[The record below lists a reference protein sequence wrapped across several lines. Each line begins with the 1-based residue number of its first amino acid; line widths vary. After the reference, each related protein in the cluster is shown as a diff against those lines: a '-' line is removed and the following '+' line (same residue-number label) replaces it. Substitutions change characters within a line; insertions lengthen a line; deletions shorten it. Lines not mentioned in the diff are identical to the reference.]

1 MLAKGGPEMTILQ
14 PGMDGMGFLLNYA
27 SRSVVGQ
34 MRDRLR
40 TVGLDHDMW
49 TMMQGIRIAGEQGAN
64 PEETAA
70 MLRMPRGA
78 MIDAAERLVRDG
90 WAKPVSKRSSELR
103 LVLTPKATKAMHGL
117 NSEARL
123 LLEHA
128 TNGFTHAEVEQLAG
142 YLKRIID
149 NMA

>member
-1 MLAKGGPEMTILQ
+1 MTVLQ
-14 PGMDGMGFLLNYA
+14 PGMDGLGFLLNYA
-27 SRSVVGQ
+27 SRSVVGA
-34 MRDRLR
+34 MRDKLR

-49 TMMQGIRIAGEQGAN
+49 TMIQGIRVAGEEGAN
-64 PEETAA
+64 PEQTAE

-90 WAKPVSKRSSELR
+90 WAKPVSKSAGSR
-103 LVLTPKATKAMHGL
+103 LVLTPKATKAMHAL
-117 NSEARL
+117 SSEATL

-128 TNGFTHAEVEQLAG
+128 TSGFTHAELEQLGG

>member
-1 MLAKGGPEMTILQ
+1 MTVLQ
-14 PGMDGMGFLLNYA
+14 PGMDGLGFLLNYA
-27 SRSVVGQ
+27 SRSVVGA
-34 MRDRLR
+34 MRDKLR

-49 TMMQGIRIAGEQGAN
+49 TMIQGIRVAGEEGAN
-64 PEETAA
+64 PEQTAE

-90 WAKPVSKRSSELR
+90 WAMPVSKRSPELR
-103 LVLTPKATKAMHGL
+103 LVLTPKATRALHGL
-117 NSEARL
+117 NSEAHL

-128 TNGFTHAEVEQLAG
+128 TNGFTHEEIEALGG
-142 YLKRIID
+142 YLRRIVD

>member
-1 MLAKGGPEMTILQ
+1 MTELQ
-14 PGMDGMGFLLNYA
+14 PGMDGLGFLLNYA

-34 MRDRLR
+34 MRDKLR

-49 TMMQGIRIAGEQGAN
+49 TMMQGIRVAGEAGAN
-64 PEETAA
+64 PEKTAVT
-70 MLRMPRGA
+70 LRMPKGA

-90 WAKPVSKRSSELR
+90 WAKPVSKRSAETR
-103 LVLTPKATKAMHGL
+103 LVLTPKATKVMHAL

-123 LLEHA
+123 LLGHA
-128 TNGFTHAEVEQLAG
+128 TNGFTQAEIDELGG